1 MKLVIA
7 QLMTLIAA
15 VGLLDMGRTN
25 ADLALSTAGLITL
38 ALSVALMV
46 AGAALEVFEWLREGS
61 LSKG

>member
-61 LSKG
+61 LS